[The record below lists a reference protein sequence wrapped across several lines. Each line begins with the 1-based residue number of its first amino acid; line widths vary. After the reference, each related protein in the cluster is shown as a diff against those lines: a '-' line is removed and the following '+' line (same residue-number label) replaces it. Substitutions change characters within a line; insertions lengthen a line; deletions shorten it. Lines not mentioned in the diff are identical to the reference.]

1 MKKFNQ
7 FQIKMFMALL
17 MVTDHLNHVPG
28 LISDNMAM
36 IFHVLTRC
44 VAVWFA
50 YGAIEGVMYSR
61 NIKKYLLR
69 LYIAA
74 AIMFAGNMLLEV
86 LFASKEI
93 HISNNIFL
101 TLAVGVSMLASLKYI
116 QNKTQSYLLA
126 AIALVLGILFTEGG
140 FVVLPFMLITYYTY
154 HKPKVRNICY
164 IVLAAVLFAMDFVP
178 YDTVSETIQILA
190 YNSDFLFIL
199 VIPVLHLYSGEQ
211 GPRTN
216 FSKYFFYVFYPTH
229 LWLLATIAYF
239 VS

>member
-1 MKKFNQ
+1 
-7 FQIKMFMALL
+7 MALL
-17 MVTDHLNHVPG
+17 MVTDHLNHVPR
-28 LISDNMAM
+28 LLPDYRAM

-44 VAVWFA
+44 VGVWFA
-50 YGAIEGVMYSR
+50 YGAVECVIYSH
-61 NIKKYLLR
+61 NIQRYILR
-69 LYIAA
+69 LYGAA
-74 AIMFAGNMLLEV
+74 VMFAGSKLLEI
-86 LFASKEI
+86 LFAAKNI
-93 HISNNIFL
+93 LISNNIFL
-101 TLAVGVSMLASLKYI
+101 TLAVGVFMLASLKYI

-154 HKPKVRNICY
+154 HKQKVRNICY
-164 IVLAAVLFAMDFVP
+164 IVLIAVLFAIDFVP

-216 FSKYFFYVFYPTH
+216 FSKYFFYVFYPAH